1 VLLVDNRGH
10 GASEGDPNAFGWDHE
25 TDVNAALDY
34 LTTRADVD
42 ADRIGGLGLSV
53 GGETLLDIPPRPVFL
68 IHAKGEN
75 LNPVY
80 YRSAGTTSNWAIWEV
95 PGAKHIGGLDTRPEE
110 YERRVTAFF
119 ERALL
124 PRQ

>member
-10 GASEGDPNAFGWDHE
+10 GASEGDPNAFGWDDE

-53 GGETLLDIPPRPVFL
+53 GGETLLETAAHTDRLRAVVSE
-68 IHAKGEN
+68 G
-75 LNPVY
+75 
-80 YRSAGTTSNWAIWEV
+80 AGGRTFKEDLAM
-95 PGAKHIGGLDTRPEE
+95 PGAAKWVGLRIS
-110 YERRVTAFF
+110 
-119 ERALL
+119 
-124 PRQ
+124 